1 MLFNATHAEETRLAI
16 VDGQKLIDID
26 IETTGHEQRKSNIY
40 MGVIT
45 RIEPSLEACFVNYG
59 EERHG
64 FLPFKEIS
72 RKYFK
77 PGVDVRTATIRDA
90 VEEGQ
95 EILVQVEKEER
106 GNKGAA
112 LTTFVNLAGRY
123 LVLMSN
129 NSRGGG
135 VSRRIEGEER
145 QELREAMSQLTYP
158 AGMSLIGRTAGIG
171 RTVEELQWDLN
182 YLVKLS
188 EAIEEAATPKFEEPY
203 ERANGK
209 KGIRYVTYDKDES
222 GKALKRANPAPY
234 LILEES
240 NLVIRAIRDYFNP
253 EIGEILVD
261 TEEIY
266 EQARQFMS
274 HVMPDM
280 IGCVKRYQEDIPL
293 FSRFQIEHQI
303 ETAYSRTVQLPSGGA
318 IVIDHTE
325 ALVAID
331 VNSAHA
337 TRGTD
342 IEETA
347 FKTNCE
353 AADEVARQ
361 MRLRDLGGLIVI
373 DFIDMLEAKNQH
385 ALESRLKEA
394 LRYDR
399 ARVQMAKVSRFGLI
413 ELSRQRLRPA
423 LAEGSHIT
431 CPRCNGVGVIRDTE
445 SCALQILRIIEEE
458 AFKESTGAVHAQV
471 PVDVATF
478 LLNEKRRDIAK
489 IEARHHLPVVLIP
502 NKYLET
508 PHYRIERIRTDD
520 ERLELERASYKM
532 AEEITPEVSDDPYSV
547 RKPAA
552 QPVKRQT
559 PVIRNFMHETPA
571 PEHIESERV
580 LPSRKKEAAAKPET
594 SLWQKFISLFTSS
607 EKPKVETTTKSRGDR
622 RSRRPERGNR
632 KNRVQEAKTTNDAMK
647 KVTPST
653 PEVSAEDK
661 PRQNRR
667 QRPAARPA
675 RPERVKPQTA
685 LEVKPE
691 DQTPEVKPEITEVV
705 LEAPTAQAL
714 SEVKTLD
721 DFDSTITKPKAKRP
735 ARRAP
740 TKSRTEAEAEEMGR
754 APAIETTS
762 QVSAI
767 EVDSAEPPAYS
778 NDDIRAM
785 TESVAEG
792 EEAFKAA
799 KLTRKATPKKV
810 EPIVQVIEEEIIT
823 HSVAIE
829 TKAPLNPLSEAVF
842 AAVSQPVA
850 QAPAMEIKSEPASV
864 VTDTE
869 PVQVEPQV
877 EVEVTKPETVTG
889 EEALTRLTKG
899 LDEALAREGLEV
911 VATDPSQV
919 KAVDYSPVKYPG
931 RKRKVLPEIVEEP
944 LIQVQ
949 TKTTETEN

>member
-1 MLFNATHAEETRLAI
+1 MKRMLFNATHAEETRVAI

-45 RIEPSLEACFVNYG
+45 RVEPSLEACFVDYG

-72 RKYFK
+72 RKYFQ
-77 PGVDVRTATIRDA
+77 PGVDARNASIREA
-90 VEEGQ
+90 VKEGQ
-95 EILVQVEKEER
+95 EVLVQVEKEER

-145 QELREAMSQLTYP
+145 QELREAMSKLKYP
-158 AGMSLIGRTAGIG
+158 SGMSLIGRTAGIG

-188 EAIEEAATPKFEEPY
+188 EAIEDAATPKYEQPY
-203 ERANGK
+203 EKPNGK
-209 KGIRYVTYDKDES
+209 KGVRYVTTPTGED
-222 GKALKRANPAPY
+222 GKALKRANPAPF

-261 TEEIY
+261 TEDIY

-280 IGCVKRYQEDIPL
+280 IGAVKRYEEDIPL

-325 ALVAID
+325 ALVAVD

-373 DFIDMLEAKNQH
+373 DFIDMLDSKNQH
-385 ALESRLKEA
+385 ALETRLREA

-399 ARVQMAKVSRFGLI
+399 ARVQMAHVSRFGLI
-413 ELSRQRLRPA
+413 EISRQRLRPA
-423 LAEGSHIT
+423 LAEGSHVT

-508 PHYRIERIRTDD
+508 PHYRIERLRTDD
-520 ERLELERASYKM
+520 ERLDADTASYKM
-532 AEEITPEVSDDPYSV
+532 AEEVAPDMNDDPYRLKKATEPSA
-547 RKPAA
+547 RK
-552 QPVKRQT
+552 QV
-559 PVIRNFMHETPA
+559 PVIRNFTHETPA
-571 PEHIESERV
+571 PEHVESERV
-580 LPSRKKEAAAKPET
+580 GAARRREAAKEPSFMDKVLSFFGIGAKKDEA
-594 SLWQKFISLFTSS
+594 
-607 EKPKVETTTKSRGDR
+607 VKSRAESRRGRRLERQARKPRPEMKKRAAEPAAEARQEQPEVTPRPDR
-622 RSRRPERGNR
+622 GRRRARNEERPAPKAEERALVQAPVENAVSEAPVAATEEASLDAFDSTIARPARSRRPSRRTE
-632 KNRVQEAKTTNDAMK
+632 Q
-647 KVTPST
+647 
-653 PEVSAEDK
+653 
-661 PRQNRR
+661 PRN
-667 QRPAARPA
+667 
-675 RPERVKPQTA
+675 
-685 LEVKPE
+685 
-691 DQTPEVKPEITEVV
+691 
-705 LEAPTAQAL
+705 
-714 SEVKTLD
+714 
-721 DFDSTITKPKAKRP
+721 
-735 ARRAP
+735 
-740 TKSRTEAEAEEMGR
+740 EAEAEEMQR
-754 APAIETTS
+754 APAQDIPGGE
-762 QVSAI
+762 A
-767 EVDSAEPPAYS
+767 EKLAPPEEPPAYS
-778 NDDIRAM
+778 PDDIAAM
-785 TESVAEG
+785 TDSVAAGEEPFRKPRRGRRGSRRSEG
-792 EEAFKAA
+792 EAV
-799 KLTRKATPKKV
+799 V
-810 EPIVQVIEEEIIT
+810 EK
-823 HSVAIE
+823 SLALE
-829 TKAPLNPLSEAVF
+829 TDAQISPLSQAVF
-842 AAVSQPVA
+842 EAASAPAAEPAAGAQQASVPA
-850 QAPAMEIKSEPASV
+850 EPAEQAPAE
-864 VTDTE
+864 E
-869 PVQVEPQV
+869 PVP
-877 EVEVTKPETVTG
+877 G
-889 EEALTRLTKG
+889 EK
-899 LDEALAREGLEV
+899 ALARLTEGLDAALSQQGLEV
-911 VATDPSQV
+911 VATNPA
-919 KAVDYSPVKYPG
+919 AVEAVSYEPVKYPG
-931 RKRKVLPEIVEEP
+931 RKRKVLPPVVEEP
-944 LIQVQ
+944 LVQVG
-949 TKTTETEN
+949 TTVSEDADK